1 MDTSRLMLFLLLL
14 LKECGAQ
21 LNVCGRPPLNPRI
34 VGGEAAP
41 AGAWPWQVSLQIFG
55 FHFCGG
61 SLINSEWVLSAA
73 HCIFSTSPLTALVG
87 RQSQQGSNPNEVSRS
102 VVEQIRHPDYDAL
115 TNDND
120 VAMLRLSSPVAF
132 SDFIRPVCLAA
143 AQSSFFAGTDSWVTG
158 WGSIGSGVPLPSP
171 QDLMEVEVPV
181 VGNRQCQCDYGIGR
195 ITDNMICAG
204 LREGGKDSCQG
215 DSGGPMV
222 SKQGSVWVQSGV
234 VSFGVGCAL
243 PAFPGVY
250 ARVSQYQDWISI
262 LTGNDNLPG
271 FVSFTSPGTDPDVE
285 VSCSGL
291 PPPTTPQTTT
301 TTIPPTTTPLIPT
314 SLLLDVCGQAP
325 FNTRIVGGQEA
336 PSGAWPWQVSLHRS
350 RRHICGGSLINNEWV
365 LSAAHCFRKRV
376 RREKAY
382 LGRHS
387 QQGPNPN
394 EVRRKIIE
402 IIRHPDYNSRTNDND
417 LALLRLSSP
426 VAFNNYIRPVC
437 LAADQSSFFPGTESW
452 VTGWGDIST
461 GVPPPPPQNLMEVK
475 VPVVGNCQC
484 SLDYS
489 SVGIITNNM
498 ICAGLRE
505 GGKDA
510 CQGDS
515 GSPMVSKKGSVWVQ
529 SGVVSFGEDCAL
541 PEFPGVYTRVSRY
554 QDWISSHMG
563 DDNLP
568 GFVTFTSTGTDPDL
582 EVPLP

>member
-1 MDTSRLMLFLLLL
+1 MTLS
-14 LKECGAQ
+14 
-21 LNVCGRPPLNPRI
+21 
-34 VGGEAAP
+34 
-41 AGAWPWQVSLQIFG
+41 
-55 FHFCGG
+55 
-61 SLINSEWVLSAA
+61 VLTI
-73 HCIFSTSPLTALVG
+73 CVNTRPLTAILG

-102 VVEQIRHPDYDAL
+102 VVERILHPDYNPF

-120 VAMLRLSSPVAF
+120 VVLLRLSSPVAF
-132 SDFIRPVCLAA
+132 NEFIGPVCLAA

-158 WGSIGSGVPLPSP
+158 WGTIGSGVPLPPP

-243 PAFPGVY
+243 PEFPGVY

-262 LTGNDNLPG
+262 HTGNDNLPG
-271 FVSFTSPGTDPDVE
+271 FVTFTSPGTDSDLD
-285 VSCSGL
+285 VSCNGL
-291 PPPTTPQTTT
+291 PPPLATTT
-301 TTIPPTTTPLIPT
+301 TPPTTTISTQPTTTPPTSPTIRLTATTLSNNTST
-314 SLLLDVCGQAP
+314 SLLLNVCGRVP

-336 PSGAWPWQVSLHRS
+336 PPGAWPWQVSLHRS

-365 LSAAHCFRKRV
+365 LSAAHCFRNRP
-376 RREKAY
+376 RRERAY
-382 LGRHS
+382 LGRQS
-387 QQGPNPN
+387 QEGPNPH
-394 EVRRKIIE
+394 EVRRRIIE
-402 IIRHPDYNSRTNDND
+402 IIQHPDFNSRTLDND
-417 LALLRLSSP
+417 LAMLRLSSP
-426 VAFNNYIRPVC
+426 VTFTDFIRPVC
-437 LAADQSSFFPGTESW
+437 LAEAQSSFFTGTDSW
-452 VTGWGDIST
+452 VTGWGTIGL
-461 GVPPPPPQNLMEVK
+461 GVPLPPPQNLMEVE
-475 VPVVGNCQC
+475 VPVVGNRQC

-489 SVGIITNNM
+489 EVATITDNM

-515 GSPMVSKKGSVWVQ
+515 GSPMVSKQGSVWIQ
-529 SGVVSFGEDCAL
+529 SGLVSFGVGCAT

-554 QDWISSHMG
+554 QDWISSQTG
-563 DDNLP
+563 DNNLP